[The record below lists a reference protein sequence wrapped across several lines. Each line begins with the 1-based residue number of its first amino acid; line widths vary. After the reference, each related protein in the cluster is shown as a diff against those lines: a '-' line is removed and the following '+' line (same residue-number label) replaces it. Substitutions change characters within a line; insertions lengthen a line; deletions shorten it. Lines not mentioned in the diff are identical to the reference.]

1 MGHSQGGQ
9 AAWAAAERQ
18 TQRPVNGYL
27 GTIACSPLTDVE
39 AQLKLVPSL
48 AVLIANY
55 VAAGLDAVLQ
65 DFLPSDLLTEAGIKY
80 LGLLQELQGCNNVG
94 TVLLAQPDAIRPNF
108 LNSSQFRSFN
118 DLALTGGKP
127 IAGPLLVLQ
136 GTMDS
141 LVPAEL
147 PSKAVDE
154 TCSRYPDSQ
163 LEYVLLN
170 GTDHVATLYA
180 GQRIWLDWIA
190 DRFANRE
197 SKSGCSRT
205 NYSSF
210 RPQSAYQA
218 NGNYYL
224 EYANQAYQ
232 VA

>member
-18 TQRPVNGYL
+18 VQRPVDGYL
-27 GTIACSPLTDVE
+27 GTIAGSPLNDAE

-55 VAAGLDAVLQ
+55 LAAGLDAAFP
-65 DFLPSDLLTEAGIKY
+65 DFSPSDFLTEAGVRC
-80 LGLLQELQGCNNVG
+80 LGLFRKLQGCNNVG
-94 TVLLAQPDAIRPNF
+94 TVLLAQPDAIRPDF

-118 DLALTGGKP
+118 NLARTGGKP
-127 IAGPLLVLQ
+127 VAGPLLVLQ

-163 LEYVLLN
+163 LEYVLMN
-170 GTDHVATLYA
+170 GTDHVATLP
-180 GQRIWLDWIA
+180 
-190 DRFANRE
+190 
-197 SKSGCSRT
+197 
-205 NYSSF
+205 F

-224 EYANQAYQ
+224 EYANQPYQ